1 MTRPQPSALWVFTAF
16 CTVTSP
22 LVAADWPGF
31 RGPNA
36 TGVAETADKL
46 PDDIGPE
53 SNVIW
58 KVALPPGHSSPA
70 IVGDRIYLTA
80 VRDGRLFTM
89 ALARA
94 TGQVLW
100 EAEAPHA
107 GLEQIHR
114 IGSHAQPSPAADGER
129 VVSLFG
135 SSGLYCYSPAGELL
149 WKRPMGPFNNDFGA
163 GSSPIIVDDYVV
175 LCQDH
180 DTDSF
185 LTAIDKRTGKE
196 VWRTDRSEFPRNYCT
211 PVVCEVRGRKQIV
224 VAATLRVVG
233 YDFETGSELWTVRGL
248 SRAICMTPAV
258 GGDGLL
264 YVAGWSAGGDTGER
278 IQVEPFDKVAPTVDK
293 NNDGLIQENELDDSP
308 FKQRF
313 SQVDRDKSGALT
325 RVEYEYYRKLFDAA
339 RNVVVA
345 IRPGGEGD
353 VTTSHVAWEL
363 TKFVPFCASPL
374 FYDGKLFT
382 IKDGGIFS
390 SIDAATGK
398 PTKQARI
405 SATGDY
411 YSSPVAGD
419 GKLYVINVE
428 GKLTVLRAAAR
439 WEELATA
446 EFDEEAYATPA
457 IVDGRIYL
465 RTTGHLYCFGLPD
478 ATASGATS
486 TSR

>member
-1 MTRPQPSALWVFTAF
+1 MHFAPRHSASSAFCLFTAF
-16 CTVTSP
+16 FVLASP
-22 LVAADWPGF
+22 LVATDWPGF
-31 RGPNA
+31 RGRNA

-53 SNVIW
+53 TNVIW
-58 KVALPPGHSSPA
+58 KTAFPPGHSSPV

-80 VRDGRLFTM
+80 VRDQRLFTM

-94 TGQVLW
+94 TGEVLW
-100 EAEAPHA
+100 EAETPHA

-114 IGSHAQPSPAADGER
+114 IGSHAQSSPAADGER
-129 VVSLFG
+129 VVSFFG
-135 SSGLYCYSPAGELL
+135 SSGLYCYSTNGELL
-149 WKRPMGPFNNDFGA
+149 WTRPMGPFNNDFGA

-185 LTAIDKRTGKE
+185 LTAIDKRTGND

-211 PVVCEVRGRKQIV
+211 PVVWEVNGRKQIV

-248 SRAICMTPAV
+248 SRAVCMTPTV
-258 GGDGLL
+258 GGDEQL
-264 YVAGWSAGGDTGER
+264 YVAGWSAGGDAGER
-278 IQVEPFDKVAPTVDK
+278 IQVEPFDKVAPSVDK
-293 NNDGLIQENELDDSP
+293 NDDLLIQEDELDDSP

-325 RVEYEYYRKLFDAA
+325 RDEYEYYRKLFDVA

-353 VTTSHVAWEL
+353 VTTSHVAWER
-363 TKFVPFCASPL
+363 TKAVPFCASPI
-374 FYDGKLFT
+374 FYDGNVFT

-390 SIDAATGK
+390 SIDAKSGK
-398 PTKQARI
+398 STKQARI

-419 GKLYVINVE
+419 GKLYLINVE
-428 GKLTVLRAAAR
+428 GKLTVLRATAR

-446 EFDEEAYATPA
+446 DFGEEVYATPA
-457 IVDGRIYL
+457 IADGRIYL

-478 ATASGATS
+478 AAH
-486 TSR
+486 